1 VVERARAASS
11 VRCLIAFTLVVQAF
25 ASALQIAQVGI
36 RLPIEAADGVV
47 AGGAHARDVVGFVG
61 TGPGVGDGDAGA
73 DEEAFVG
80 VGFAVEA
87 ADGVVVHGAD
97 AGIVNGL
104 TFTWVI
110 EADPGTFKEALVGV
124 GLVVSAADWVV
135 A

>member
-1 VVERARAASS
+1 
-11 VRCLIAFTLVVQAF
+11 
-25 ASALQIAQVGI
+25 
-36 RLPIEAADGVV
+36 
-47 AGGAHARDVVGFVG
+47 
-61 TGPGVGDGDAGA
+61 VGDGDAGA